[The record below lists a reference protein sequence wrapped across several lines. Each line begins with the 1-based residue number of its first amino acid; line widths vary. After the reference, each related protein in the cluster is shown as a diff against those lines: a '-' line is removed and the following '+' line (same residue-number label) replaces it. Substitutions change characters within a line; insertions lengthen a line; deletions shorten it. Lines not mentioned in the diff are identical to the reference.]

1 MREPNPIAI
10 AISDLHLS
18 LLPPACRADKDWMQ
32 VQAHY
37 LQQVKDWAQA
47 DQLPILCAGDIFDRW
62 NAPPELINFALEHLP
77 DNMICVPGQHDL
89 PLHRMDLMHRSGY
102 GVLANTSKIRD
113 LSGKT
118 SDCCRWIQVSGFGW
132 EQDIFFRPKQDDHR
146 LIQIALIHRYVW
158 TADKKYPGAPATA
171 NVAALGKAL
180 KGYDI
185 AICGDNHQGFLAQ
198 AGGCRVLNVGGF
210 IRRKSDELDYEPAV
224 GIIYSDGTVKRRRL
238 DTSIDRFHE
247 PGKERK
253 EIPFDMKAF
262 LDGLEGLGEHGLDFQ
277 EAVKNYLELEKV
289 PAATAEIILAAMQT
303 K

>member
-18 LLPPACRADKDWMQ
+18 LLPPACRADKDWMG

-37 LQQVKDWAQA
+37 LQQVRDWAGE
-47 DQLPILCAGDIFDRW
+47 LPILCAGDIFDKW

-77 DNMICVPGQHDL
+77 DGMYSIPGQHDL
-89 PLHRMDLMHRSGY
+89 PNHRMDLMHRSGY
-102 GVLANTSKIRD
+102 GVLKRVGKITD
-113 LSGKT
+113 LAGLIEPVRLN
-118 SDCCRWIQVSGFGW
+118 DL
-132 EQDIFFRPKQDDHR
+132 
-146 LIQIALIHRYVW
+146 LIQGYGWDQEIRPPSIRRSGLCNIALIHRYVW
-158 TADKKYPGAPATA
+158 TADKKYPGAPASA
-171 NVAALGKAL
+171 NVIALANVL
-180 KGYDI
+180 KGYNI
-185 AICGDNHQGFLAQ
+185 AICGDNHQPFSAN

-247 PGKERK
+247 PGKARK

-289 PAATAEIILAAMQT
+289 PAATTEIILAAMQT